1 LVREALLPLQLQATF
16 SGIVPPTPA
25 KVKLPVWQ
33 GIEAML
39 TVTYPP
45 GDNLPLAGL
54 KVTPLRLLLAVQLA
68 LLCELEVSASVIW
81 HWWVRAVD
89 VHCALLA
96 SKLLGL
102 TFNVGVVGTGSNG
115 LQLHDRLTELA
126 PPDQAKVNV
135 PCWQGIP
142 VMITLVEFPGE
153 SSPLAREKFTPLK
166 LLLAVQFT
174 FPCELEVS
182 ARSAVHW

>member
-16 SGIVPPTPA
+16 TSIVPPTPA
-25 KVKLPVWQ
+25 KVKLPLWQ

-39 TVTYPP
+39 TVTDPP

-54 KVTPLRLLLAVQLA
+54 KVTPLRLLLAVQSA

-89 VHCALLA
+89 VHCPLLA

-102 TFNVGVVGTGSNG
+102 TFNVGAVGTGSDG
-115 LQLHDRLTELA
+115 LQLHGTLTGLA

-135 PCWQGIP
+135 PCWQGMP
-142 VMITLVEFPGE
+142 VMISRIELPGE
-153 SSPLAREKFTPLK
+153 SSPLAREKFTPFK
-166 LLLAVQFT
+166 LLLAVQLA

-182 ARSAVHW
+182 ARSTVHW